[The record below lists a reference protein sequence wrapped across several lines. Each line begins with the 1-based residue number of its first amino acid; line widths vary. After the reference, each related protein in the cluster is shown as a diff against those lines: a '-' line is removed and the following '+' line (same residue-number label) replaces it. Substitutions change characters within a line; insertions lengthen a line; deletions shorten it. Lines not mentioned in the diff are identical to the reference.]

1 MLHENKIWNDMSI
14 EEKEE
19 ILIPLLEK
27 LTNHIIEAHTFSIG
41 THNDWLYDYI
51 CNSNEKNRL
60 LGKDITIH
68 LQFS

>member
-27 LTNHIIEAHTFSIG
+27 LTNQIIEAHSFSIG
-41 THNDWLYDYI
+41 THNDWLYDHI